1 MTDLNGIEN
10 LNILHQEDI
19 PSVEGIL
26 PSSESEE
33 PESNEISKVEQNVS
47 EVTNTVQEA
56 NETPVTNS
64 LKPSAGYEIPQ
75 KPDDEE
81 RVALLLG
88 KMMCERI
95 SISQD

>member
-10 LNILHQEDI
+10 LNIPHQENI
-19 PSVEGIL
+19 PSVEGKL
-26 PSSESEE
+26 PSSEIAE
-33 PESNEISKVEQNVS
+33 PESSEILDVKQKVS

-64 LKPSAGYEIPQ
+64 LKPSVGYEIPQ
-75 KPDDEE
+75 KPDDEG
-81 RVALLLG
+81 RVALLA